1 MFFRIVIPPVLYAL
15 GLLLVLLSLLSPVPY
30 HSSSISLIYISPS
43 IVKPAPS
50 NTQNANIS
58 AKTFNKSSIIEGR
71 SLDNLKTSLMS
82 QHIKTTSQLRSS
94 TFEMSSKIDKT
105 TIGSASPNFPD
116 LASLKTASLDQL
128 LRKPPR
134 LNLPTTQTS
143 VSNMLM
149 IKRSASAY
157 TLQTQLNTNT
167 YSERALYS
175 KSNLERR
182 DISSSSGSALALS
195 NVKFSIGLMGSCFG
209 DVNNTYQCTPSSLH
223 PHYNYT
229 WLSNSPGVEFD
240 TSMLP
245 VTLSAEPAFVL
256 LTFLILLILAVVQA
270 RRVHVTAVSYTGALS
285 RQVLLLLKISTF
297 VQDSMAIV
305 LLFVMISLR
314 VRVSKFINEF
324 NNANKN
330 RLLGP
335 DAFSHD
341 SPIAPPLSLHA
352 DTGTEF
358 SCICASA
365 ILFLILSW
373 LERRRLRYE
382 QSNTQTAL
390 RSQDTKTDSA
400 RPWRECLLMP
410 LRNAVRPE
418 HSSITISAPINMS
431 PVSLTPSST
440 KHTECPTHFPEKWSH
455 PEAR

>member
-1 MFFRIVIPPVLYAL
+1 
-15 GLLLVLLSLLSPVPY
+15 
-30 HSSSISLIYISPS
+30 
-43 IVKPAPS
+43 
-50 NTQNANIS
+50 
-58 AKTFNKSSIIEGR
+58 
-71 SLDNLKTSLMS
+71 
-82 QHIKTTSQLRSS
+82 
-94 TFEMSSKIDKT
+94 MSSKIDKT

-182 DISSSSGSALALS
+182 DISSSSESALALS

-431 PVSLTPSST
+431 PVSLTPSH
-440 KHTECPTHFPEKWSH
+440 KTHRVPNPFPGKME
-455 PEAR
+455 PP

>member
-182 DISSSSGSALALS
+182 DISSSSESALALS

-335 DAFSHD
+335 DAF
-341 SPIAPPLSLHA
+341 
-352 DTGTEF
+352 
-358 SCICASA
+358 
-365 ILFLILSW
+365 
-373 LERRRLRYE
+373 
-382 QSNTQTAL
+382 
-390 RSQDTKTDSA
+390 
-400 RPWRECLLMP
+400 
-410 LRNAVRPE
+410 
-418 HSSITISAPINMS
+418 
-431 PVSLTPSST
+431 
-440 KHTECPTHFPEKWSH
+440 
-455 PEAR
+455 